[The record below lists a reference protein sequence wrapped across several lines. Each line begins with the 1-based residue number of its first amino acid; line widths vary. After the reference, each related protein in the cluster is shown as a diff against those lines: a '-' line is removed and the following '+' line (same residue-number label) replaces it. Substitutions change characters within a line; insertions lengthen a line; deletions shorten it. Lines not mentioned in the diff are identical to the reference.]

1 MKKLFFALLLAVA
14 TMGLQAKPVD
24 VEKAMSLGVK
34 FMNANTETKSSQA
47 VLSYTAVADN
57 GQAAFYVFGLQP
69 RGFVIVSADDRMK
82 PILGYSTE
90 SNFTAQLPDGLM
102 TFFDNYKAGF
112 SQMVANDVP
121 RTAEAIADWERLE
134 KTGRLSASKTDRSV
148 GPLLSSIW
156 NQTDLY
162 NNMAPEDPSSVFSG
176 HCKSGCV
183 ANTMSQ
189 IMRYWEW
196 PRTGTGSHGYN
207 ANSYYGN
214 YGWQEANFGE
224 ATYRFDLM
232 PDFLDFASPQYEV
245 DAIALLEYHA
255 GVSVDMGYG
264 PNASGAYSQDVPD
277 AFINYFRYSPDMYLS
292 TLDYYVLD
300 EWNDMLR
307 ANLDAGMPFYYA
319 SSGPDGAHAYVLD
332 GYDEYDM
339 FHLNWGWAGFDNGWY
354 TIDGFYL
361 TFYSFPWSHVAL
373 FNLHPVD
380 EYYNAPMAVE
390 EGFIAPYPI
399 PLEGSPLYVDLYI
412 APVYQTRN
420 GDPITELDSVVIMRD
435 GEVVMQFD
443 HVSTGHV
450 SYRDFVDKNGTY
462 YYAVYAVNEAGHSK
476 VTCDT
481 IMVGTTCDLRFEL
494 ADSGNNGWDLSFIAV
509 LDEDG
514 KVSQRVGLWDG
525 GSATLYSNVPSD
537 QTATFFWTYDNT
549 CYSHGSLSEVSYEI
563 YDWNDNLIVA
573 SNGYPEVGDITDYEI
588 GCITDCRAVSELDG
602 RYKWYDAD
610 EFGVELTWEWAGN
623 VTDFHDFAIYRN
635 DSCVAIIT
643 DSEVQEFFDAANE
656 VGMTAYS
663 VVVNYSKFN
672 GETCQSDP
680 VSVNIEVTVIGEDVV
695 KASLYPNPA
704 SDHFKVES
712 QVKEIKVFDAL
723 GQMVYEGQT
732 NEVEVRNW
740 NNGVYFVRIVDE
752 NDVVSTVKF
761 IKE

>member
-1 MKKLFFALLLAVA
+1 MKKYFYTLLLAVF
-14 TMGLQAKPVD
+14 TLNLQAKPVD
-24 VEKAMSLGVK
+24 VEKAMSLGIK

-121 RTAEAIADWERLE
+121 RIAEAIADWERLE

-245 DAIALLEYHA
+245 DATALLEYHA
-255 GVSVDMGYG
+255 GVGVDMGYG
-264 PNASGAYSQDVPD
+264 PNASGAYSQDVPN
-277 AFINYFRYSPDMYLS
+277 AFTNYFRYSPDMYLS

-380 EYYNAPMAVE
+380 AYYDAPMAVE
-390 EGFIAPYPI
+390 NLNVEAVFDHV
-399 PLEGSPLYVDLYI
+399 ESVVVFN
-412 APVYQTRN
+412 PVFETR
-420 GDPITELDSVVIMRD
+420 GGTMLSSIDTIVIMRD
-435 GEVVMQFD
+435 GEVIERLTDVTDEEVVFYD
-443 HVSTGHV
+443 EFHGAE
-450 SYRDFVDKNGTY
+450 SYGTY
-462 YYAVYAVNEAGHSK
+462 YYTVYAVNEAGMSK
-476 VTCDT
+476 VARDT
-481 IMVGTTCDLRFEL
+481 VMVGSNCDLRFEL
-494 ADSGNNGWDLSFIAV
+494 HDSGNNGWDLSSIAV
-509 LDEDG
+509 LDEGG
-514 KVSQRVGLWDG
+514 KVAQRVGLWDG
-525 GSATLYSNVPSD
+525 GSASLIVPAPKY
-537 QTATFFWTYDNT
+537 QTVTFFWTYDNT

-573 SNGYPEVGDITDYEI
+573 SNGYPEVGEIADYEI
-588 GCITDCRAVSELDG
+588 DCGFGCEPVSNLIGEYVWNGPED
-602 RYKWYDAD
+602 
-610 EFGVELTWEWAGN
+610 FGAKLSWEWDGN
-623 VTDFHDFAIYRN
+623 TADFVRFEIYRDAWLLDTISDSSTTTYFDINSEVGTAEYAVRAIYERL
-635 DSCVAIIT
+635 
-643 DSEVQEFFDAANE
+643 NE
-656 VGMTAYS
+656 VCES
-663 VVVNYSKFN
+663 
-672 GETCQSDP
+672 EI
-680 VSVNIEVTVIGEDVV
+680 VSVTVDVTSVLENSET
-695 KASLYPNPA
+695 ASLYPNPA

>member
-1 MKKLFFALLLAVA
+1 MKKYFYTLLLAVF
-14 TMGLQAKPVD
+14 TLNLQAKPVD
-24 VEKAMSLGVK
+24 VDKAMSLGIK
-34 FMNANTETKSSQA
+34 FMNANTEIKSSQA

-90 SNFTAQLPDGLM
+90 SNFTVQLPDGLM

-245 DAIALLEYHA
+245 DATALLEYHA
-255 GVSVDMGYG
+255 GVGVDMGYG
-264 PNASGAYSQDVPD
+264 PNASGAYSQDVPN
-277 AFINYFRYSPDMYLS
+277 AFTNYFRYSPDMYLS

-380 EYYNAPMAVE
+380 AYYDAPMAVE
-390 EGFIAPYPI
+390 NLNVEAVFDHV
-399 PLEGSPLYVDLYI
+399 ESVVVFN
-412 APVYQTRN
+412 PVFETR
-420 GDPITELDSVVIMRD
+420 GGTMLSSIDTIVIMRD
-435 GEVVMQFD
+435 GEVIERLTDVTDEEVVFYD
-443 HVSTGHV
+443 EFHGAE
-450 SYRDFVDKNGTY
+450 SYGTY
-462 YYAVYAVNEAGHSK
+462 YYTVYAVNEAGMSK
-476 VTCDT
+476 VARDT
-481 IMVGTTCDLRFEL
+481 VMVGSNCDLRFEL
-494 ADSGNNGWDLSFIAV
+494 HDSGNNGWDLSSIAV
-509 LDEDG
+509 LDEGG
-514 KVSQRVGLWDG
+514 KVAQRVGLWDG
-525 GSATLYSNVPSD
+525 GTASLIVPAPKY
-537 QTATFFWTYDNT
+537 QTVTFFWTYDNT

-573 SNGYPEVGDITDYEI
+573 SNGYPEVGEIADYEI
-588 GCITDCRAVSELDG
+588 DCGFGCEPVSNLIGEYVWNGPED
-602 RYKWYDAD
+602 
-610 EFGVELTWEWAGN
+610 FGAKLSWEWDGN
-623 VTDFHDFAIYRN
+623 TADFVRFEIYRDALLLDTISDSSTTTYFDINSEVGTAEYAVRAIYERL
-635 DSCVAIIT
+635 
-643 DSEVQEFFDAANE
+643 NE
-656 VGMTAYS
+656 VCES
-663 VVVNYSKFN
+663 
-672 GETCQSDP
+672 EI
-680 VSVNIEVTVIGEDVV
+680 VSVTVDVTSVLENSET
-695 KASLYPNPA
+695 ASLYPNPA